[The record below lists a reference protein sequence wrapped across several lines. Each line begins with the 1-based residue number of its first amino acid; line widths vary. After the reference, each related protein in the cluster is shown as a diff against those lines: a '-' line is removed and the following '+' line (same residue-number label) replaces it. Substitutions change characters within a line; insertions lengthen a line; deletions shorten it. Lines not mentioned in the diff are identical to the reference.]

1 MLVLRRAGGHMQ
13 SPQSQ
18 RMGANPGATQD
29 SGQLLVGLGEA
40 RVLAFQPWGGWAP
53 LGCHLL
59 LSRQAE
65 TDGSSGAT
73 LDEGPV
79 QADSA
84 MVTELGPGVG
94 WVSAVFSHLSP
105 TWQHIQQAWV
115 LCATLRPHGVED

>member
-1 MLVLRRAGGHMQ
+1 MLVLRRAGGRMQ

-18 RMGANPGATQD
+18 QVGANPGATQD

-40 RVLAFQPWGGWAP
+40 RVLAFQPWEGWAP

-65 TDGSSGAT
+65 TDGSTGAS

-79 QADSA
+79 QADLA
-84 MVTELGPGVG
+84 MDT
-94 WVSAVFSHLSP
+94 
-105 TWQHIQQAWV
+105 QH
-115 LCATLRPHGVED
+115 